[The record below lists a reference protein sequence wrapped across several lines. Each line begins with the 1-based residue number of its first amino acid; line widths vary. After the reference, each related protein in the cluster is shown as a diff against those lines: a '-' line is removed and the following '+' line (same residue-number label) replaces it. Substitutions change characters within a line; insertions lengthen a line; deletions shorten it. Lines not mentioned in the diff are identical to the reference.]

1 MKTKLKYSLI
11 LVTTLIIGMIIGFLI
26 SGRMIST
33 RVDQMRNYYTDNG
46 FNREFIRIIQPS
58 PEQRDEIMPIL
69 RKYAGINREH
79 MLDFHEG
86 QRELFFE
93 LKDELDTHLTDEQI
107 QKLNH
112 VWERRKEHFQN
123 TKSPRKGRRRPAPN

>member
-11 LVTTLIIGMIIGFLI
+11 LVTTLVIGMIIGFLI

-69 RKYAGINREH
+69 RKYAGFNREH

-107 QKLNH
+107 QKLNY
-112 VWERRKEHFQN
+112 VWERRKAHFQN
-123 TKSPRKGRRRPAPN
+123 NKPQRKGRRRPGPN